1 MSFEYIETNSR
12 IDESIRIHVTDSI
25 CQSNTSNLQLMFV
38 HKTLFVAEV
47 RLLNKRI

>member
-1 MSFEYIETNSR
+1 MSLEYIETNSR
-12 IDESIRIHVTDSI
+12 IDESIRIHVSDSI

-38 HKTLFVAEV
+38 HKVAEV